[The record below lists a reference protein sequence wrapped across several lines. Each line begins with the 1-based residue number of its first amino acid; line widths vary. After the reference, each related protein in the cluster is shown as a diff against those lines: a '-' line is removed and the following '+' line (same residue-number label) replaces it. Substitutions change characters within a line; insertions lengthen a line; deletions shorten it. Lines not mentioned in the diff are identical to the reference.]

1 MRAHEIRAQP
11 LADKGA
17 YFNKPSFPIILYGT
31 LLYLYIP
38 YHLCSILPAP
48 ENMMKH
54 KVEWNK
60 AQSRILKVTLSAAA
74 SFPTG
79 STFADF

>member
-1 MRAHEIRAQP
+1 MRAQP
-11 LADKGA
+11 LADKSA
-17 YFNKPSFPIILYGT
+17 YFNKSSFPIILYGT
-31 LLYLYIP
+31 LLYLYIL
-38 YHLCSILPAP
+38 YCLCSILPAP
-48 ENMMKH
+48 DNMMKY

-60 AQSRILKVTLSAAA
+60 AQSRILKVTLNAAA